1 MKKLLTFGLAALM
14 ITGTVV
20 GTSGC
25 RSTNRSVV
33 LWPGD
38 RNVTSVKK
46 PKRRKI
52 KGRTKVVRSTSYN
65 RVRR

>member
-1 MKKLLTFGLAALM
+1 MKHLLIFGLAALM
-14 ITGTVV
+14 FTGTMV

-25 RSTNRSVV
+25 RSSTRTVT

-38 RNVTSVKK
+38 RNVTAVKK

-52 KGRTKVVRSTSYN
+52 KGRKKVIRSTSYN
-65 RVRR
+65 RSR